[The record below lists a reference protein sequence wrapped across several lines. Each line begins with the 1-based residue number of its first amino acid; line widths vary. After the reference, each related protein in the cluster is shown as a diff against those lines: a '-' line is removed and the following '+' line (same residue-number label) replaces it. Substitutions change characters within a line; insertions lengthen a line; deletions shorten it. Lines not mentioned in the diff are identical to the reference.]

1 MNRLAYK
8 KQKNCCVSV
17 MLQNEKKLY
26 GSLNVNHITDNKYFW
41 RLAKTN
47 FSNKITSN
55 NRLTLWEGGK
65 IISDAEKVSNIFKI

>member
-41 RLAKTN
+41 TLAKTN
-47 FSNKITSN
+47 LSNKIITN
-55 NRLTLWEGGK
+55 NTLTL
-65 IISDAEKVSNIFKI
+65 